1 MREPQQVLKAFKAID
16 TDNSGDICTAEFRAV
31 VKRMDFGVN
40 DVDDK
45 VRGSV
50 GSCVGEWQGCM
61 LKFKPVSMQ
70 GSLVVL

>member
-45 VRGSV
+45 VWGSV
-50 GSCVGEWQGCM
+50 G
-61 LKFKPVSMQ
+61 
-70 GSLVVL
+70 GSVWERGKDARSVRTLYNII